1 MPQLSQV
8 QWAGLFLLKDCLL
21 PFHSAQTA
29 LEGEKYATAGLVP
42 LWIDQLR
49 KHLITNTE
57 SEDTDLAE
65 AAQRLLEDLDAR
77 WHTWPRST
85 LIAAALDFRTKYM
98 GFFTKSERESAWEHI
113 ERDACEIYGVLNRK
127 TTASD
132 SNTTD
137 VTPSVA
143 SETVFAGGYDVNP
156 DADDL
161 STPLGEAESAIESVR
176 ERVRGEIKLYKKEP
190 QIVQNADPLAH
201 WRKKA
206 TQYPTLALVARKWLA
221 VPASSA
227 ASERLF
233 SSAGLTVTKKR
244 TRLGTERVA
253 TLVFLKTAWPFL
265 QAKGIMY

>member
-1 MPQLSQV
+1 MPQLSPE
-8 QWAGLFLLKDCLL
+8 QWAGLFLLKDCLQ
-21 PFHSAQTA
+21 PFHTAQTV

-49 KHLITNTE
+49 KHLNANTE
-57 SEDTDLAE
+57 SEDADLAE
-65 AAQRLLEDLDAR
+65 AAKRLLEDLDAR
-77 WHTWPRST
+77 WQTWPRST
-85 LIAAALDFRTKYM
+85 LMAAALDFRTKYM
-98 GFFTKSERESAWEHI
+98 GFFTKSDRDAAWEHI
-113 ERDACEIYGVLNRK
+113 ERDACEVFGVLDRK
-127 TTASD
+127 STAGQAD
-132 SNTTD
+132 IID
-137 VTPSVA
+137 VTTSVA
-143 SETVFAGGYDVNP
+143 TETVFAGGYDVNP

-161 STPLGEAESAIESVR
+161 STPLGEGEAAIESVR

-190 QIVQNADPLAH
+190 QIGQDADPLAH

-233 SSAGLTVTKKR
+233 SSAGLTVSKKR
-244 TRLGTERVA
+244 TRLGTERVS

-265 QAKGIMY
+265 QAKGILY